1 MEIVIN
7 ELTSTVEVSSDE
19 AILEPA
25 VLRRVLQAVRNELRD
40 QEEGRRWE
48 ERESTA
54 APHRSARRSR

>member
-1 MEIVIN
+1 LEVVIN

-40 QEEGRRWE
+40 QDEGRRWE

-54 APHRSARRSR
+54 AQHRSVRRIR